1 VAEDELMQVSAQVS
15 DTLGDLPNLIACFD
29 LDPSTNSDSE
39 GNATDDCDVESQ
51 HLAHAWSD
59 ATTAPDHIIFHVTDD
74 DGESARITIS
84 IDVNNVNPDA
94 RASTS
99 DYNPMEGD
107 VIVLSAN
114 GTTDSQFDMEN
125 MVYIW
130 DLDIGKDSDGDG
142 NPANDVDREGRW
154 IEVSFSS
161 EGTRTVQMTAFDEGA
176 GSSITLVI
184 QVEKEPFSFGV
195 LMTDYGI
202 YIGLLGLIVI
212 LVVVLIQRM
221 RPPEVVIEAAVTENV
236 SKRRGRRVSMDD
248 AFDDPDYD
256 PFDAEKRKRG
266 PRKDAPESAVDEA
279 PKMPEPVAP
288 EEPVEM
294 DGELADAFNELT
306 GESAQEEVEEEDA
319 PGTDAASVD
328 EALDNE
334 DIEALFDD

>member
-1 VAEDELMQVSAQVS
+1 VS
-15 DTLGDLPNLIACFD
+15 DTFGDLPKLVTCYD
-29 LDPSTNSDSE
+29 LDPYANSDSE
-39 GNATDDCDVESQ
+39 GNSSDDCDVESL

-74 DGESARITIS
+74 DGEGASITIP
-84 IDVNNVNPDA
+84 IDVNNVDPDA

-99 DYNPMEGD
+99 NYNPMEGE

-142 NPANDVDREGRW
+142 DPSNDVDEEGRW
-154 IEVSFSS
+154 IEVVFSS
-161 EGTRTVQMTAFDEGA
+161 EGTRTIQMTAFDEGQ

-184 QVEKEPFSFGV
+184 QVKKEPFSFGV
-195 LMTDYGI
+195 IMADYGI

-212 LVVVLIQRM
+212 LVAVLIQRM
-221 RPPEVVIEAAVTENV
+221 RPSEVVIEATVTENV
-236 SKRRGRRVSMDD
+236 SRRRGRRVSMDD

-256 PFDAEKRKRG
+256 PFDSEKRKRG
-266 PRKDAPESAVDEA
+266 PRKSKGESAVEKA
-279 PKMPEPVAP
+279 PRVSEPLPP
-288 EEPVEM
+288 EEPEM
-294 DGELADAFNELT
+294 VDDEIADAYKELA
-306 GESAQEEVEEEDA
+306 GESLEKEEVEEVPPEA
-319 PGTDAASVD
+319 VTASVD